1 MTLSIHA
8 VNPDPFAGL
17 RQFFARLERPGAGE
31 IRQVATA
38 VAQGHQ
44 DNFSN
49 ERSGSGDVWPELSR
63 VTVLERV
70 QQGYPGA
77 HPILRRSGRL
87 RDSLVNPAHADHYQ
101 AVNRS
106 ADGWSLEVGTNVDY
120 ALDLEVG
127 AGRMPA
133 RPFTDLSDE
142 AENRIATV
150 LEFVIFQ
157 AQAATVGR

>member
-1 MTLSIHA
+1 MNLTITG
-8 VNPDPFAGL
+8 PTDPFAAL
-17 RQFFARLERPGAGE
+17 RQFFARLERPGNGE

-38 VAQGHQ
+38 IAQGHQ
-44 DNFSN
+44 ANFSG
-49 ERSGSGDVWPELSR
+49 ERSGSGEAWAELSR

-87 RDSLVNPAHADHYQ
+87 RDSLVNPAHPDHYQ
-101 AVNRS
+101 AVNRA

-133 RPFTDLSDE
+133 RPFTGLSDD
-142 AENRIATV
+142 AENRIVTV
-150 LEFVIFQ
+150 LEHVIDQ
-157 AQAATVGR
+157 ARQRYLRK